1 MKDKTEQNRLVMILK
16 NWWVFLSFTVVYIP
30 GLIYALG
37 HGPQSVSSNPVAFL
51 TSWFNPSEDWDIT
64 PLRVGIIL
72 NYIIPVITLFSAEAY
87 SNWNIF
93 LSKRYFSIEA
103 TYIIGILTTYIM
115 SGLGWFFS
123 GTAGNGSSLIAF
135 CLYATF
141 TVKIIIDSV
150 GGFQNRR
157 RNVSAKFEVTWG
169 VFITL
174 ILAIL
179 VVPFFFVSVIGYIA
193 QREFNHFVGLGVF
206 CLLSALLIADR
217 IQYQKKLDS

>member
-1 MKDKTEQNRLVMILK
+1 MGFPFVYCSIHSWIDLRFRTWSTISFFKSGGLLDEPVQSFRRLG
-16 NWWVFLSFTVVYIP
+16 Y
-30 GLIYALG
+30 YAPAL
-37 HGPQSVSSNPVAFL
+37 
-51 TSWFNPSEDWDIT
+51 
-64 PLRVGIIL
+64 GIIL

-157 RNVSAKFEVTWG
+157 RNVSAKFEVAWG